1 MAKAAI
7 PMGTFSWQ
15 MVSCTLE
22 QSVASRETTQPF
34 PGARVPA
41 PPRLRAPSTGYK
53 VEFCLDPLSSYLNP
67 WEGML
72 SQMFLD

>member
-1 MAKAAI
+1 
-7 PMGTFSWQ
+7 MGAFSWQ

-41 PPRLRAPSTGYK
+41 PPRLRAPSTGCK
-53 VEFCLDPLSSYLNP
+53 VEFCLDPQSSCLTLKG
-67 WEGML
+67 GML
-72 SQMFLD
+72 SQGFLD